1 MDAYLEMGTSMARMT
16 SLAWLALVAAV
27 CTGLLASEARAGGDR
42 VRLSLAPTFTATA
55 NTESGLRMTLLA
67 TSASF
72 DERPGDSQKERLRR
86 MKLYRTLGIAAAVG
100 SAAVMGGLL
109 LGPAYGTAAG
119 AAVLMVY
126 LILP

>member
-1 MDAYLEMGTSMARMT
+1 
-16 SLAWLALVAAV
+16 
-27 CTGLLASEARAGGDR
+27 
-42 VRLSLAPTFTATA
+42 
-55 NTESGLRMTLLA
+55 MTLLA